1 MNDTFASKA
10 IGPASPSPGTAA
22 FPADTNT
29 TYENEEGRMTY
40 KNSPPRYLPFCP
52 RPASARTTTVKSLAT
67 LITMEG

>member
-10 IGPASPSPGTAA
+10 IGQASHSPGTAA

-40 KNSPPRYLPFCP
+40 KNSPPRYLPFC
-52 RPASARTTTVKSLAT
+52 R
-67 LITMEG
+67 G